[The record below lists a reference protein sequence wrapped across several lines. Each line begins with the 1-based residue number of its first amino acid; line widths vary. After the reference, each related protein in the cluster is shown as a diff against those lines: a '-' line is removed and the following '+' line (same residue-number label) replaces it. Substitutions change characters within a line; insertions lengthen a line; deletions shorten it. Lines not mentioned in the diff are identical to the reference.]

1 MDVLGDLRYAL
12 RLLRKTPVFTIAA
25 LGTLALGIGA
35 NTTIFSLVQT
45 MLLRPLPYQ
54 NPDQVVMVWE
64 DRTAAGFP
72 RSVPAP
78 GNYQDWRAMN
88 RSFTD
93 MAATAFAFANVTGD
107 GTPEIVLGR
116 RVTANFFSVLGVQP
130 LIGRAFT
137 AADDTSGA
145 RVVVISHALWQRRYS
160 GDPGIVG
167 RMISMSGQGSG
178 GAATDATFEVIGV
191 APPSFVFL
199 RRDDDYWVP
208 MQFSPEEA
216 AMRGNHFLNVVARM
230 KPGVTVESANADIGA
245 IARRLGEQ
253 YPETNR
259 DFESAVVV
267 PIREEVLGDT
277 RVQVIALM
285 IAAAAI
291 VLIACANLASLLLA
305 RASVRRGEYAVRL
318 SLGATRGLLARQV
331 LVEALCLSAAG
342 GVLGEHGGPA
352 GRPLAT
358 VTACSPEPGSTSCSS
373 SPSSWRA
380 ASSLRPSWP
389 SSRCAPARW
398 TGSRPRVDAGTP

>member
-54 NPDQVVMVWE
+54 NPDQVVMIWE

-130 LIGRAFT
+130 VVGRAFT
-137 AADDTSGA
+137 ESDDSSGA
-145 RVVVISHALWQRRYS
+145 RVVVISHALWQRRYG

-167 RMISMSGQGSG
+167 RTISMTGQN
-178 GAATDATFEVIGV
+178 AASSAGDVKHEVVGV
-191 APPSFVFL
+191 APPSFV
-199 RRDDDYWVP
+199 
-208 MQFSPEEA
+208 
-216 AMRGNHFLNVVARM
+216 
-230 KPGVTVESANADIGA
+230 
-245 IARRLGEQ
+245 
-253 YPETNR
+253 
-259 DFESAVVV
+259 
-267 PIREEVLGDT
+267 
-277 RVQVIALM
+277 
-285 IAAAAI
+285 
-291 VLIACANLASLLLA
+291 LLA
-305 RASVRRGEYAVRL
+305 RDVDDRVPLELSPPEGGGRGNQLRNV
-318 SLGATRGLLARQV
+318 GAPV
-331 LVEALCLSAAG
+331 
-342 GVLGEHGGPA
+342 
-352 GRPLAT
+352 
-358 VTACSPEPGSTSCSS
+358 
-373 SPSSWRA
+373 
-380 ASSLRPSWP
+380 
-389 SSRCAPARW
+389 
-398 TGSRPRVDAGTP
+398 